1 MQLRSESALP
11 ARVRDSD
18 EPIQFFCDESSLALG
33 RCLAMARSDVVYP
46 GHPRCQVKA
55 GDEDVKWLSVVA
67 EQNWVVVLRDKKI
80 RKRPHEREEL
90 ARHNLRLLV
99 MSTAGQ
105 LNAWEQLRIFVL
117 RWDKIESLIQEQPG
131 PWLYRLTKT
140 GLAKGDYPAV

>member
-1 MQLRSESALP
+1 MQLRSESDLP
-11 ARVRDSD
+11 ARVRHSN
-18 EPIQFFCDESSLALG
+18 EPIRFFFDESSIAPG
-33 RCLAMARSDVVYP
+33 KCIAVARSDVVYP

-67 EQNWVVVLRDKKI
+67 EENWVVVLRDKKI
-80 RKRPHEREEL
+80 RKRPHERQEL

-99 MSTAGQ
+99 MSAAGQ

-117 RWDKIESLIQEQPG
+117 HWDKIESLIQRRRG

-140 GLAKGDYPAV
+140 GLTEGEYPVN